1 LPSGKSIPAL
11 RLAYQSRITYHVPT
25 GGASFGAILCRA
37 DASPPVEDI
46 NRIRVRFILDD
57 DTVVYETVLD
67 ITMPPEQVA
76 FPVTGAKTLTI
87 AVDQMLSGGSI
98 YLAGAAFSSRSVS
111 AGKGSHLL
119 VSGAAYVNV
128 GAGARQVAFHT
139 YHPGEI
145 VPLQFEFNGPS
156 GSGKVMITVS
166 PNQGGTPVSVSVP
179 VKLYPVALGVMGTAR
194 WRVPTLL
201 GPSRLDL
208 HASVN
213 QEQVYQRRLNIAIAR
228 SVDVSK
234 VSDLSTF
241 GIHISGAGFSYLTD
255 DDVAEIW
262 GAKWARV
269 FLRWEVVEYVGGQ
282 YDWRRADQLVDTY
295 LRQNMEI
302 LGVLGEGAPK
312 WLSSTDPEA
321 IVAFNRFVQA
331 AVKHF
336 TRKIRY
342 WDAYNEVDS
351 KHLGG
356 VVMDKNDSTADI
368 RMLRDEMTTIRQA
381 QPDARIICCS
391 TGTSWWLVYDKRLY
405 DDGLLKLMDVI
416 SLHPYEDGPPEQK
429 SGAFDYGEMIAALRN
444 LEHAY
449 GAEKPVWSTEANWL
463 IGPAGTKGVTA
474 PDVDAHA
481 QSKYLVRVN
490 LLSMAA
496 GVPYFAH
503 SPFFYPFHREPLLDS
518 VASYANM
525 TYNFGHATK
534 ARLLN
539 LAGGV
544 FGVAASSDCGT
555 VIALWTS
562 RDSARA
568 SVSGLVG
575 LQAQD
580 LYGNPL
586 PLDPENIPLTGD
598 PVYVCGSG
606 TPNVTASH
614 VSAASAI
621 TPLPDLWKWKK
632 VTPQKYEQTPSGVH
646 VTSIPTTYGRL
657 LESPILSGSIDSCYL
672 VSLTVRTISGGMSLV
687 GIDPTTGK
695 HLGSAVYLFSVN
707 GQDKYDSE
715 LRIVTG
721 SAKKMQV
728 LITAA
733 NPENQSVSEVELS
746 NPAISACPAAQV
758 GK

>member
-1 LPSGKSIPAL
+1 
-11 RLAYQSRITYHVPT
+11 
-25 GGASFGAILCRA
+25 
-37 DASPPVEDI
+37 
-46 NRIRVRFILDD
+46 VRFILDD
-57 DTVVYETVLD
+57 DRVVYETVLD
-67 ITMPPEQVA
+67 ITMPPEQIA
-76 FPVTGAKTLTI
+76 FSVTGAKNLTI

-98 YLAGAAFSSRSVS
+98 YLADAAFSPKLVPV
-111 AGKGSHLL
+111 AKGHHLL
-119 VSGAAYVNV
+119 VLGTGYVNV
-128 GAGARQVAFHT
+128 GAGVRQVAFHT
-139 YHPGEI
+139 YHPDEL
-145 VPLQFEFNGPS
+145 VPLQFEFNGP
-156 GSGKVMITVS
+156 GGNGKVMITVS

-179 VKLYPVALGVMGTAR
+179 VTLYPVASGVMGTAN
-194 WRVPTLL
+194 WRVPALL
-201 GPSRLDL
+201 GPSRLEL

-213 QEQVYQRRLNIAIAR
+213 QKQVYQRRLNIAIAR

-234 VSDLSTF
+234 VPDSSTF

-269 FLRWEVVEYVGGQ
+269 FLRWEVVEYVRGQ
-282 YDWRRADQLVDTY
+282 YDWRRADELVDTY
-295 LRQNMEI
+295 LTQNMEI
-302 LGVLGEGAPK
+302 LAVLGEGAPK

-321 IVAFNRFVQA
+321 IAAFNRFVQA

-336 TRKIRY
+336 ASKIRY

-356 VVMDKNDSTADI
+356 VVMDKNDFTADI
-368 RMLRDEMTTIRQA
+368 RMLRDEMRTIRQA

-405 DDGLLKLMDVI
+405 DNGLLGLMDVI

-429 SGAFDYGEMIAALRN
+429 NGAFDYGEMIAALRN

-449 GAEKPVWSTEANWL
+449 AAEKPVWSTEANWL
-463 IGPAGTKGVTA
+463 IGAAGTKGVTA
-474 PDVDAHA
+474 PDVDEHG
-481 QSKYLVRVN
+481 QSKYLVRAN

-496 GVPYFAH
+496 GAPYFAH

-525 TYNFGHATK
+525 AYNFGNATE
-534 ARLLN
+534 ARLLS
-539 LAGGV
+539 LADGV
-544 FGVAASSDCGT
+544 FGVSASSDCGT

-562 RDSARA
+562 RHSAGA
-568 SVSGLVG
+568 SVSGMVG

-586 PLDPENIPLTGD
+586 PFDPENIPLTGD
-598 PVYVCGSG
+598 PVYLCGSG
-606 TPNVTASH
+606 TPNITASH

-621 TPLPDLWKWKK
+621 TPLPDLWKWRK
-632 VTPQKYEQTPSGVH
+632 VAHQKYEQTPSGVH
-646 VTSIPTTYGRL
+646 VTSIPTTYGHL
-657 LESPILSGSIDSCYL
+657 LESPILSASIDSCYL
-672 VSLTVRTISGGMSLV
+672 VSLTIRPISGGVSLV

-715 LRIVTG
+715 LRIATG
-721 SAKKMQV
+721 SAINMQILV
-728 LITAA
+728 TAA
-733 NPENQSVSEVELS
+733 NPEGQGVSEVEIS
-746 NPAISACPAAQV
+746 NPAISACPAEQTR
-758 GK
+758 K